1 VDYTADSV
9 LKEILSDKDIDIS
22 MLAEDTAF
30 TEYLNELGY
39 NNDSVIEELV
49 SNREE
54 ISRLIETEKAIAAE
68 ELAVMT

>member
-1 VDYTADSV
+1 M
-9 LKEILSDKDIDIS
+9 LS
-22 MLAEDTAF
+22 EDTAF
-30 TEYLNELGY
+30 REYLNELGY